1 MSMYKSW
8 WKSIYT
14 KIIMKSNYKNTQNKW
29 QDNYAK
35 WFIEL
40 KKIFQI
46 NKFSRNFKWF
56 YKKWFWINDFNL
68 FIYKT

>member
-14 KIIMKSNYKNTQNKW
+14 KIMMKSNYKNTQNKK
-29 QDNYAK
+29 QDNYEK

-40 KKIFQI
+40 NKKYIKK
-46 NKFSRNFKWF
+46 KFSRNLKGF
-56 YKKWFWINDFNL
+56 Y
-68 FIYKT
+68 

>member
-46 NKFSRNFKWF
+46 NQFSRNFKEF
-56 YKKWFWINDFNL
+56 CYKQFS
-68 FIYKT
+68 IYLV